1 MDPAN
6 GKHTSVHTKT
16 PEIKQNPANKP
27 VEPGPTTAGGLSVDP
42 AAAESGRFTFVTVSA
57 AVGVEVISAPQ
68 PAHLRHL
75 GQLALTSD
83 VTGAFSFF
91 LLSQVHAAAPAARA
105 HAHARPSSDTHT
117 RARPSSHSN
126 THTSINLNTL
136 YFTHNPPLFI
146 GPPALLN
153 RVFILFAFF

>member
-1 MDPAN
+1 M
-6 GKHTSVHTKT
+6 
-16 PEIKQNPANKP
+16 
-27 VEPGPTTAGGLSVDP
+27 
-42 AAAESGRFTFVTVSA
+42 
-57 AVGVEVISAPQ
+57 ISAPQ

-91 LLSQVHAAAPAARA
+91 LLLQVHAAAPAARA
-105 HAHARPSSDTHT
+105 HARPSSNSSDTHT

-153 RVFILFAFF
+153 RVFILFASFKTFSTCICLILKVAREILITVN